1 MTKTIYLPG
10 AGGSATFWE
19 PVAAELGQ
27 DGVFL
32 AWPGLGNEPPSP
44 GVTSIEDMVAM
55 VLAELREPANLIA
68 QSMGG
73 LVAIKAALARPSMVK
88 SLVLAVT
95 SAGVPVA
102 DLGGSNWRAD
112 YYAAYPN
119 AARWIA
125 ESREDLSGQLS
136 AIRAPVLLL
145 WGDTDPISPVAVG
158 ERLLSLL
165 PNAALHV
172 IEGADHDLALTHA
185 PQVGA
190 LIAAH
195 LLASAEHL
203 DNDRENDSGRES

>member
-10 AGGSATFWE
+10 AAGSATFWQ

-27 DGVFL
+27 DGIFL
-32 AWPGLGNEPPSP
+32 SWPGLGNEPASP
-44 GVTSIEDMVAM
+44 AVVSIDDMVAM
-55 VLAELREPANLIA
+55 VMAELHEPANLIA

-73 LVAIKAALARPSMVK
+73 LIAIKVALARPSMVRG
-88 SLVLAVT
+88 LVLAVT

-102 DLGGSNWRAD
+102 DLGGCDWRAD
-112 YYAAYPN
+112 YYASYPH

-125 ESREDLSGQLS
+125 DNREDLSGQLG
-136 AIRAPVLLL
+136 AIGAPVLLL

-165 PNAALHV
+165 PNAALRV

-185 PQVGA
+185 PQVA
-190 LIAAH
+190 AQIAAH
-195 LLASAEHL
+195 LSVCAKHL
-203 DNDRENDSGRES
+203 ENDSENDSGWES

>member
-10 AGGSATFWE
+10 AGGSASFWQ
-19 PVAAELGQ
+19 PVAAELHH

-32 AWPGLGNEPPSP
+32 AWPGLGNEPASP
-44 GVTSIEDMVAM
+44 NITSVDDMEAM
-55 VLAELREPANLIA
+55 VLAELHEPANLIA

-73 LVAIKAALARPSMVK
+73 LIAIKAALARPSMVK
-88 SLVLAVT
+88 RLVLAVT

-102 DLGGSNWRAD
+102 DLGGSNWRSD
-112 YYAAYPN
+112 YYATYPN

-125 ESREDLSGQLS
+125 ESQEDLSGLLGS
-136 AIRAPVLLL
+136 IRAPVLLL
-145 WGDTDPISPVAVG
+145 WGDADPISPIAVG

-165 PNAALHV
+165 PNSSLHV

-185 PQVGA
+185 PQVAA

-195 LLASAEHL
+195 FA
-203 DNDRENDSGRES
+203 